1 MWYNIIMEEIKFTIP
16 LTPITKKNHTQFCR
30 NKYTGK
36 TFVIQAPAYR
46 QYEKDFMIVCPNI
59 RTIDFPINVQAIY
72 YMPTKRK
79 VDLINLHAALHDCL
93 VKKGV
98 LLDDN
103 CNIVVSTDGSR
114 VYYDKDNPRTE
125 IVISY

>member
-1 MWYNIIMEEIKFTIP
+1 MTEIKFTINLP
-16 LTPITKKNHTQFCR
+16 PITKKNHTQFCR

-36 TFVIQAPAYR
+36 TFIIQAPAYR
-46 QYEKDFMIVCPNI
+46 QYEEDFMVVCPQLE
-59 RTIDFPINVQAIY
+59 TIDFPVNVQAIY

-93 VKKGV
+93 VKKRV

-103 CNIVVSTDGSR
+103 SSIIVSTDGSR
-114 VYYDKDNPRTE
+114 VFYDKENPRTE
-125 IVISY
+125 ITISY

>member
-1 MWYNIIMEEIKFTIP
+1 MGEINFTIP
-16 LTPITKKNHTQFCR
+16 LKPVTKKNHMQFGR

-36 TFVIQAPAYR
+36 TFVKQSPGYC

-59 RTIDFPINVQAIY
+59 DTIDFPINLQAIY

-98 LLDDN
+98 LIDDN
-103 CNIVVSTDGSR
+103 SNIIISTDGSR
-114 VYYDKDNPRTE
+114 VFYDKDNPRTE
-125 IVISY
+125 ISITW

>member
-1 MWYNIIMEEIKFTIP
+1 MKEIKFTINIP
-16 LTPITKKNHTQFCR
+16 PITKKNHIMFGK

-36 TFVIQAPAYR
+36 TFIRQAPAYY
-46 QYEKDFMIVCPNI
+46 QYEKDFLAICPNI
-59 RTIDFPINVQAIY
+59 ETINFPINVKAIY

-98 LLDDN
+98 IIDDN
-103 CNIVVSTDGSR
+103 SNIIASTDGSR
-114 VYYDKDNPRTE
+114 VYYDKCNPRTE
-125 IVISY
+125 ITISYDS

>member
-1 MWYNIIMEEIKFTIP
+1 MEEIKFTIP
-16 LTPITKKNHTQFCR
+16 LVPITKKNHTQFCR

-59 RTIDFPINVQAIY
+59 KTIDFPVNVQAIY

-93 VKKGV
+93 VKKCV

-114 VYYDKDNPRTE
+114 VCYDKDNPRTE

>member
-1 MWYNIIMEEIKFTIP
+1 MTDIKFTIP
-16 LTPITKKNHTQFCR
+16 LKPITKKNHMQFGR

-36 TFVIQAPAYR
+36 TFVKQSPAYE
-46 QYEKDFMIVCPNI
+46 QYEKDFMIVCPKI
-59 RTIDFPINVQAIY
+59 DTIDFPVNVQAIY
-72 YMPTKRK
+72 YMPTKQR

-103 CNIVVSTDGSR
+103 CNIIVSTDGSR
-114 VYYDKDNPRTE
+114 VFYDKENPRTE
-125 IVISY
+125 VLISY